1 LAEIEVYSGLGEP
14 KPINYALN
22 ADAYTNGTLWSSGWT
37 PQVLTD
43 GVMNLIHGDGPGGV
57 AGVAE
62 EEGFYYEIDLG
73 QTVELAEI
81 AIFPRQDGCCPDRFS
96 NYLVSVHEDENGQ
109 AGQAVWSAVY
119 RDDLSWPDTFDPDVI
134 EGAAD
139 PTGTF
144 TGQWIRVTSLASQDE
159 VDEGLVNYRL
169 QLSEIEVYGHVAGG
183 LLGDFDLSGVLDI
196 ADIDALTG
204 QSASGAN
211 NATYDLNGDA
221 AVNSTDISIWV
232 KDLKNSWIGD
242 ANLDNEFSSGDLVTL
257 FTAGTYENAAAPA
270 VWSSGDF
277 NGDGLFTTAD
287 LVSALGDGGYEA
299 GPRAAVSAVPEP
311 HSLLLGVLG
320 VLPLWIGHRRRVR

>member
-1 LAEIEVYSGLGEP
+1 MTYCVGI
-14 KPINYALN
+14 
-22 ADAYTNGTLWSSGWT
+22 
-37 PQVLTD
+37 
-43 GVMNLIHGDGPGGV
+43 
-57 AGVAE
+57 
-62 EEGFYYEIDLG
+62 
-73 QTVELAEI
+73 
-81 AIFPRQDGCCPDRFS
+81 
-96 NYLVSVHEDENGQ
+96 
-109 AGQAVWSAVY
+109 
-119 RDDLSWPDTFDPDVI
+119 
-134 EGAAD
+134 
-139 PTGTF
+139 
-144 TGQWIRVTSLASQDE
+144 E